1 MTQRIKFG
9 DMVRFHDGVEA
20 VVLDCDGTT
29 IKVGYHGDGYDY
41 FKVADIGKGIELI
54 ANLETQRLDWMILRE
69 YPDDM
74 SAEEREFVLRAER
87 ENIDTIMRLDAAIR
101 VQAAAAGAT

>member
-9 DMVRFHDGVEA
+9 DMVRFRDGVEA

-29 IKVGYHGDGYDY
+29 MKVGYRGDGYDY
-41 FKVADIGKGIELI
+41 FKVADIGNGIELI
-54 ANLETQRLDWMILRE
+54 PNLETQRLDWMILCD

-74 SAEEREFVLRAER
+74 SAEDKAFVLQIER
-87 ENIDTIMRLDAAIR
+87 DNIDTFLQLDAE
-101 VQAAAAGAT
+101 QQGAEA

>member
-20 VVLDCDGTT
+20 VVLDCDGITMT
-29 IKVGYHGDGYDY
+29 VGYHGDGFDY
-41 FKVADIGKGIELI
+41 FKVADIGKDIELI
-54 ANLETQRLDWMILRE
+54 ANSETRRLDWMILRG

-74 SAEEREFVLRAER
+74 SAEEREFVLRVVREHIDAYIRLAAE
-87 ENIDTIMRLDAAIR
+87 
-101 VQAAAAGAT
+101 QGATA

>member
-29 IKVGYHGDGYDY
+29 MKVGYCGDGYDY
-41 FKVADIGKGIELI
+41 FKVADIGNGIELI
-54 ANLETQRLDWMILRE
+54 PNSETQRLDWMILRG

-74 SAEEREFVLRAER
+74 SAEEREFVLRAVR
-87 ENIDTIMRLDAAIR
+87 EHIDAYIRLAAE
-101 VQAAAAGAT
+101 QGATA

>member
-29 IKVGYHGDGYDY
+29 MKVGYRGDGYDY
-41 FKVADIGKGIELI
+41 FKVADIGNGIELI
-54 ANLETQRLDWMILRE
+54 QNLETQRLDWMILRD
-69 YPDDM
+69 YPGDM
-74 SAEEREFVLRAER
+74 NDEDRAFTLQTERED
-87 ENIDTIMRLDAAIR
+87 IDTFIRLDAE
-101 VQAAAAGAT
+101 QGAEA

>member
-9 DMVRFHDGVEA
+9 DMVRFHDGVRA

-29 IKVGYHGDGYDY
+29 MTVGYHGDGFDY

-54 ANLETQRLDWMILRE
+54 PNSETQRLDWMILRD

-74 SAEEREFVLRAER
+74 SAEDGAFALQAER
-87 ENIDTIMRLDAAIR
+87 DNIDTFLRLDAE
-101 VQAAAAGAT
+101 QGAAV

>member
-20 VVLDCDGTT
+20 VVLDCDGITMT
-29 IKVGYHGDGYDY
+29 VGYHGDGFDY
-41 FKVADIGKGIELI
+41 FKVADIGKDIELI
-54 ANLETQRLDWMILRE
+54 ANSETRRLDWMILRG

-74 SAEEREFVLRAER
+74 SAEEREFVLRTVREHIDAYIRLAAE
-87 ENIDTIMRLDAAIR
+87 
-101 VQAAAAGAT
+101 QGATA

>member
-9 DMVRFHDGVEA
+9 DMVRFRDGVEA

-29 IKVGYHGDGYDY
+29 MTVGYHGYGFDY
-41 FKVADIGKGIELI
+41 FKVADIGKDIELI
-54 ANLETQRLDWMILRE
+54 SNSETRRLDWMILRG

-74 SAEEREFVLRAER
+74 SAEEREFVLRVVREHIDAYIRLAAE
-87 ENIDTIMRLDAAIR
+87 
-101 VQAAAAGAT
+101 QGATA

>member
-9 DMVRFHDGVEA
+9 DMVRFHDGVKA

-29 IKVGYHGDGYDY
+29 MKVGYHGDGFDY
-41 FKVADIGKGIELI
+41 FKVADIGKDIELI
-54 ANLETQRLDWMILRE
+54 TNSETQRLDWMILRG

-74 SAEEREFVLRAER
+74 SVEEREFVLRAVR
-87 ENIDTIMRLDAAIR
+87 EHIDAYIRLAAE
-101 VQAAAAGAT
+101 QGAAV

>member
-54 ANLETQRLDWMILRE
+54 PNLETQRLDWMILRD
-69 YPDDM
+69 YPGDM
-74 SAEEREFVLRAER
+74 SAEDKAFALQAER
-87 ENIDTIMRLDAAIR
+87 ENIDTFIRLAAE
-101 VQAAAAGAT
+101 QGAAA

>member
-9 DMVRFHDGVEA
+9 DMVRFRDGVEA

-29 IKVGYHGDGYDY
+29 MTVGYHGDGFDY

-54 ANLETQRLDWMILRE
+54 TNSETRRLDWMILRG

-74 SAEEREFVLRAER
+74 SAEEREFVLRVVREHIDAYIRLAAE
-87 ENIDTIMRLDAAIR
+87 
-101 VQAAAAGAT
+101 QGAAA